1 MSAMPNNVLDAIDA
15 LLAEHGVANDVTLL
29 VPTARPHAADVLL
42 VGRRREWEEGEGAR
56 AALAAIDAAP
66 ELAIAGRDEERNQLH
81 LRLGADWLAALGAA
95 LEAGDEDALPTADV
109 AAGKRYVVDFC
120 DPNASKALHVGHL
133 RHIALGN
140 ALAGLGAHC
149 GARAERTT
157 QIGDYGRS
165 MGEAMAGYLLF
176 AEGATPESLGRKGD
190 HFVGDLYAQ
199 YVRSTTAEEGEDEV
213 LGADPALSRED
224 RGRDDLAEQL
234 LRRWLAGEPEATE
247 LWTTIRNWAVEGQNA
262 TLARLGVCF
271 DRYIYESELTAEI
284 VEFTEQALARGIAER
299 EPSGAVVYRTN
310 VEEYPILLLNRAD
323 GFPTQHQ
330 RYFVMWHHSIPE
342 LEGAISY
349 ALMGDEWVP
358 LSVHGQEIFRRYET
372 EREIHPTV
380 CVVHGMVEMEGGALS
395 SSKGTV
401 WLIDQLLDELASDE
415 ELVALAGAHERAD
428 ADRLG
433 VIASLGLCLSRRKR
447 KTMAFSRDLLFHTDA
462 NPGWAMAQAW
472 VKAWDPANDGAP
484 DPAPDERDYRFL
496 LVQSQLHR
504 RFAARSIEAIDPF
517 DLIRFHGHL
526 AQWFL
531 AADPSPRLARAMRT
545 VLGRGLDALALDPG
559 ARAGAEAG
567 AVAGPARS
575 AT

>member
-1 MSAMPNNVLDAIDA
+1 MPNNVLDAIDA
-15 LLAEHGVANDVTLL
+15 LLAEHGVANEVTLL

-42 VGRRREWEEGEGAR
+42 VGRRRGWEEGDGAA
-56 AALAAIDAAP
+56 AALSALDASGEVAVS
-66 ELAIAGRDEERNQLH
+66 GRDEERNQLH
-81 LRLGADWLAALGAA
+81 LRLDPAWLAALGTA
-95 LEAGDEDALPTADV
+95 LEAGADGALPTADV

-140 ALAGLGAHC
+140 ALAGLATHC
-149 GARAERTT
+149 GARGERTT

-176 AEGATPESLGRKGD
+176 ADGATPESLGRKGD
-190 HFVGDLYAQ
+190 HFVGELYAQ
-199 YVRSTTAEEGEDEV
+199 YVRSTTAEEGSAAEV

-234 LRRWLAGEPEATE
+234 LRRWLAGEPEAVE
-247 LWTTIRNWAVEGQNA
+247 LWTTIRDWAVEGQNA
-262 TLARLGVCF
+262 TLARLGVHF
-271 DRYIYESELTAEI
+271 DRYIYESELKAEI
-284 VEFTEQALARGIAER
+284 VAFTDQALARGIAER
-299 EPSGAVVYRTN
+299 EPNGAVVYRTG

-372 EREIHPTV
+372 ERAIHPTV

-395 SSKGTV
+395 SSQGAV
-401 WLIDQLLDELASDE
+401 WLIDQLLDELREDP
-415 ELVALAGAHERAD
+415 ELTALAAAHERAD

-433 VIASLGLCLSRRKR
+433 VITALGLCLSRRKR

-472 VKAWDPANDGAP
+472 VKAWDPRFDGAA
-484 DPAPDERDYRFL
+484 DPAPDDVDYRFL

-531 AADPSPRLARAMRT
+531 AAEDSPRLARAMRT
-545 VLGRGLDALALDPG
+545 VLAAGLDALALDPG
-559 ARAGAEAG
+559 ATAERRLDA
-567 AVAGPARS
+567 PAL
-575 AT
+575 TP

>member
-1 MSAMPNNVLDAIDA
+1 MPKNVLDAIDE
-15 LLAEHGVANDVTLL
+15 LLAEHDVADDVTVL

-42 VGRRREWEEGEGAR
+42 VGRRREWEQSESGT
-56 AALAAIDAAP
+56 AALGALAESPDVEVAA
-66 ELAIAGRDEERNQLH
+66 RDEERNQLH
-81 LRLGADWLAALGAA
+81 LRLSDDWLRALGVA
-95 LEAGDEDALPTADV
+95 LESGDEEALSAADV

-120 DPNASKALHVGHL
+120 DPNASKGLHVGHL

-165 MGEAMAGYLLF
+165 MGEAMAGWLLF
-176 AEGATPESLGRKGD
+176 ADGATPESLGRKGD
-190 HFVGDLYAQ
+190 HFVGELYAA
-199 YVRSTTAEEGEDEV
+199 YVRSTNAEDAADAVDGGEV
-213 LGADPALSRED
+213 LGGDPALSRED

-234 LRRWLAGEPEATE
+234 LRRWLAGEPEAVE
-247 LWTTIRNWAVEGQNA
+247 LWTTIRDWAVDGQNA
-262 TLARLGVCF
+262 TLARLGVHF

-284 VEFTEQALARGIAER
+284 EEFTEQAVARGIAER
-299 EPSGAVVYRTN
+299 TPEGAVVFRTG
-310 VEEYPILLLNRAD
+310 VEEYPVLLLNRAD

-330 RYFVMWHHSIPE
+330 RYFVMWNWSIPE

-372 EREIHPTV
+372 ERPIHPSV
-380 CVVHGMVEMEGGALS
+380 CVVHGMVTMEGGALS
-395 SSKGTV
+395 SSQGSV
-401 WLIDQLLDELASDE
+401 WLIDALLDELAADE
-415 ELVALAGAHERAD
+415 ELVGLAGRHSRGD
-428 ADRLG
+428 ADRLA
-433 VIASLGLCLSRRKR
+433 VITALGLCLSRRKR

-472 VKAWDPANDGAP
+472 VKAWDPRFDGEP
-484 DPAPDERDYRFL
+484 DPAPDDVDYRFL

-504 RFAARSIEAIDPF
+504 RFAARSLEAIDPF

-531 AADPSPRLARAMRT
+531 AADESPRLARAMRS
-545 VLGRGLDALALDPG
+545 VLGRGLAALALDPEVSVVPQERVDG
-559 ARAGAEAG
+559 RVRVG
-567 AVAGPARS
+567 
-575 AT
+575 

>member
-1 MSAMPNNVLDAIDA
+1 MPNNVLDAIDA
-15 LLAEHGVANDVTLL
+15 LLAEHGVDSDVTLL

-42 VGRRREWEEGEGAR
+42 VGRRPGWEDSPGVRE
-56 AALAAIDAAP
+56 ALAAL
-66 ELAIAGRDEERNQLH
+66 EAGGEVAVSGREPERNQLH
-81 LRLGADWLAALGAA
+81 LRLSAEWLAALGTA
-95 LEAGDEDALPTADV
+95 LEAGEADALPTADV

-140 ALAGLGAHC
+140 ALAGLATHC
-149 GARAERTT
+149 GARGERTT

-165 MGEAMAGYLLF
+165 MGEAMAGWLLF
-176 AEGATPESLGRKGD
+176 ADGATPASLGRKGD
-190 HFVGDLYAQ
+190 HFVGELYAQ
-199 YVRSTTAEEGEDEV
+199 YVRASNAEEPPEEV
-213 LGADPALSRED
+213 VGADPALSRED
-224 RGRDDLAEQL
+224 RARDDLAEQL
-234 LRRWLAGEPEATE
+234 LQRWLAGEPEATE
-247 LWTTIRNWAVEGQNA
+247 LWRTMRDWALDGQNA
-262 TLARLGVCF
+262 TLARLGVHF
-271 DRYIYESELTAEI
+271 DRYIYESELTREI
-284 VEFTEQALARGIAER
+284 VEFSERAVARGIAER
-299 EPSGAVVYRTN
+299 TPEGAVVFRTGT
-310 VEEYPILLLNRAD
+310 EEYPILLLNRTD

-380 CVVHGMVEMEGGALS
+380 CVVHGMVTMEGGALS
-395 SSKGTV
+395 SSQGSV
-401 WLIDQLLDELASDE
+401 WLIDQLLDELAADQ
-415 ELVALAGAHERAD
+415 ELVALASRHERAD
-428 ADRLG
+428 ADRLA
-433 VIASLGLCLSRRKR
+433 VITALGLCLSRRKR

-472 VKAWDPANDGAP
+472 VKAWDPAFDGAP
-484 DPAPDERDYRFL
+484 DPAPDETDYRFL

-531 AADPSPRLARAMRT
+531 AADDSPRLARAMRAI
-545 VLGRGLDALALDPG
+545 LERGLDALALDPG
-559 ARAGAEAG
+559 RSAIDSARAASRA
-567 AVAGPARS
+567 AR
-575 AT
+575 A

>member
-1 MSAMPNNVLDAIDA
+1 PS
-15 LLAEHGVANDVTLL
+15 
-29 VPTARPHAADVLL
+29 
-42 VGRRREWEEGEGAR
+42 
-56 AALAAIDAAP
+56 
-66 ELAIAGRDEERNQLH
+66 GRDDERNQLH
-81 LRLGADWLAALGAA
+81 LRLDAAWLGELGAG
-95 LEAGDEDALPTADV
+95 LEAGETDALPTADV

-133 RHIALGN
+133 RHIALGH
-140 ALAGLGAHC
+140 ALAGLAGHC

-165 MGEAMAGYLLF
+165 MGEAMAGYQLF
-176 AEGATPESLGRKGD
+176 AAGATPESLGRKGD
-190 HFVGDLYAQ
+190 HFVGELYAQ
-199 YVRSTTAEEGEDEV
+199 YVRASKEEEGEDEV

-247 LWTTIRNWAVEGQNA
+247 LWQRIRGWALDGQNA
-262 TLARLGVCF
+262 TLARLGVRF

-284 VEFTEQALARGIAER
+284 EQFTAHALARGIAER
-299 EPSGAVVYRTN
+299 EPNGAVVYRTG

-330 RYFVMWHHSIPE
+330 RYFVMWHNSIPE

-358 LSVHGQEIFRRYET
+358 LSVHGQEVFRRYET
-372 EREIHPTV
+372 EREPHPTV

-395 SSKGTV
+395 SSEGGT
-401 WLIDQLLDELASDE
+401 WLIDQLLDELREDA
-415 ELVALAGAHERAD
+415 ELVSLAARNERAD
-428 ADRLG
+428 RERLAV
-433 VIASLGLCLSRRKR
+433 VIALGLCLSRRKR
-447 KTMAFSRDLLFHTDA
+447 KTMSFSRDLLFHTDA

-472 VKAWDPANDGAP
+472 VRAWDARFDGPP
-484 DPAPDERDYRFL
+484 DPAPDERAYRFL

-504 RFAARSIEAIDPF
+504 RLAERSLEAIDPF

-545 VLGRGLDALALDPG
+545 ILGRGLEALALDPD
-559 ARAGAEAG
+559 
-567 AVAGPARS
+567 VATRDALRV
-575 AT
+575 

>member
-1 MSAMPNNVLDAIDA
+1 MFVMPKNVLDAIDE
-15 LLAEHGVANDVTLL
+15 LLAEHGVADDVTLL

-42 VGRRREWEEGEGAR
+42 VGRRRDWEEGEGAA
-56 AALAAIDAAP
+56 AALAALDAAG
-66 ELAIAGRDEERNQLH
+66 EIGVSGRDEERNQLH
-81 LRLGADWLAALGAA
+81 LRLGSAWLGELGAA

-109 AAGKRYVVDFC
+109 AAGRRYVVDFC

-165 MGEAMAGYLLF
+165 MGEAMAGWLLF
-176 AEGATPESLGRKGD
+176 AEGATPESLGKKGD
-190 HFVGDLYAQ
+190 HFVGELYAA
-199 YVRSTTAEEGEDEV
+199 YVRSTKESEAGGEEEV

-234 LRRWLAGEPEATE
+234 LRRWLAGEPEAVE
-247 LWTTIRNWAVEGQNA
+247 LWTTIRDWAVDGQNA
-262 TLARLGVCF
+262 TLARLGVHF

-284 VEFTEQALARGIAER
+284 EEFTEQALARGIADR
-299 EPSGAVVYRTN
+299 EESGAVVFRTG

-330 RYFVMWHHSIPE
+330 RYFVMWNNSIPD

-372 EREIHPTV
+372 ERPIHPTV

-395 SSKGTV
+395 SSQGSV
-401 WLIDQLLDELASDE
+401 WLIDQLLDELSGDE
-415 ELVALAGAHERAD
+415 ELVALTARHERAD
-428 ADRLG
+428 ADRLA
-433 VIASLGLCLSRRKR
+433 VVTALGLCLSRRKR

-472 VKAWDPANDGAP
+472 VKAWDPRFDGAP
-484 DPAPDERDYRFL
+484 DPDPDDVAYRFL

-504 RFAARSIEAIDPF
+504 RFAARSLEAIDPF

-531 AADPSPRLARAMRT
+531 AADDSPRLARAMRT
-545 VLGRGLDALALDPG
+545 VLGRGLAAMALDPG
-559 ARAGAEAG
+559 V
-567 AVAGPARS
+567 AVAPAERVDGRVRVG
-575 AT
+575 